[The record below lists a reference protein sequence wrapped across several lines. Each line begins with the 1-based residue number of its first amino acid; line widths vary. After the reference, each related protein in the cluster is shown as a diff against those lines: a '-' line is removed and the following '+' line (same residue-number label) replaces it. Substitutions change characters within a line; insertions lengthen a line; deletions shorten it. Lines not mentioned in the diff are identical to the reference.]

1 MRELDELLL
10 SYLENRY
17 EDAPELDKQAFRS
30 ILGLPDP
37 ELMSYLL
44 QKEQPAAELARVVAN
59 ILDRTP
65 T

>member
-17 EDAPELDKQAFRS
+17 EDAPESDKQAFHS
-30 ILGLPDP
+30 ILQLPDP
-37 ELMSYLL
+37 ELVSYLL
-44 QKEQPAAELARVVAN
+44 QKEQPAAELARVVAH
-59 ILDRTP
+59 ILDRTQ